1 MQGNY
6 DTLMRSTKSVEALT
20 NAGVDVACIGG
31 EQICEWSRATAQEKV
46 AALLANYS
54 DNIDAVISCNDD
66 MAWAPTHFMWTAQ
79 TLGSIKA
86 GFVWIQLRICAVVL
100 MMVPFCRLDK
110 EMPAVRAALAHER
123 KETAR

>member
-1 MQGNY
+1 
-6 DTLMRSTKSVEALT
+6 MRNE
-20 NAGVDVACIGG
+20 NAGGTAEESPKDVACIGG

-66 MAWAPTHFMWTAQ
+66 MAWAPTRFMWTAQ
-79 TLGSIKA
+79 AQGSIKV
-86 GFVWIQLRICAVVL
+86 GFVWIQLLICAVVL
-100 MMVPFCRLDK
+100 VMVPFCRLDK